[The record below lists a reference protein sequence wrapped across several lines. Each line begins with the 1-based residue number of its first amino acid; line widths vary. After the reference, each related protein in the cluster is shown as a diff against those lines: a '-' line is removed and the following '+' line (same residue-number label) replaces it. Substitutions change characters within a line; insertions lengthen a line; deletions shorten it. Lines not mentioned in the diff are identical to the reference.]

1 MHLCAPALHRHCILA
16 PSPLRRG
23 DYEDQTESSAFG
35 WNRSID
41 WCADDGI
48 FRKFAIQPST
58 IHQLR
63 ITYEHVPTTGNTFCH
78 SLCCP
83 SYCCWAI
90 PNCWYEVVHR
100 AIEFY
105 VKDSSRFVSLEGS
118 GRRAEEEEECCF
130 QGKLFKIQTVCNLKT
145 IFYLVW
151 CQAMSELSFYCTH
164 HKISHRGIR
173 ISTKFVFISWV
184 YLPL

>member
-1 MHLCAPALHRHCILA
+1 MHRISDLCTCALPPFIATASLPLILWA
-16 PSPLRRG
+16 AAATD

-118 GRRAEEEEECCF
+118 GRRAEEEECCF

-151 CQAMSELSFYCTH
+151 CQAMSQVSFFRSPPQ
-164 HKISHRGIR
+164 K
-173 ISTKFVFISWV
+173 K
-184 YLPL
+184 P